1 MLNRKRMDRLFDVS
15 QHGSMSFTVADL
27 LALPVMEHARVE
39 VLAGHDLDARQV
51 RWIHTS
57 EIYSIAP
64 LLQGGEVLMTTGL
77 GLVGTAPEGLAEY
90 VQALARREVAA
101 LFLELG
107 RTFPSVPE
115 AMLTAARDAGFPL
128 VALHGVVPFIE
139 VSEIVLPLLLGAERS
154 ELTRTQLATQDLHG
168 AMLAGLGPSGL
179 VTVIEKVCGGQAG
192 LFDVHGGLV
201 SGSEVISPDVVAVD
215 VGTSVG
221 PGLSLVVDGRAAHRD
236 LVELCASA
244 LAVCLAG
251 ENRIR
256 GPHLSVTDGLLL
268 DLADESYVTSADIT
282 ARARAVGF
290 SSRRDEPA
298 IALVLQTSALTPE
311 STGVKAITTVLREI
325 FGACLV
331 GAVDGDVLAAVHARP
346 STLRSDLEQATT
358 LMDAELR
365 ATVGGRVVRV
375 VAGPVADEVAGLAR
389 SLPAARD
396 ACRMADD
403 LGIATRVVLAN
414 DLGIYRLL
422 SSVVGDSEL
431 ERFIND
437 QLGPLLEH
445 DARTGSDLVVT
456 LDAYLEA
463 GSSKTAAAEALGI
476 RRQTLYNRLD
486 KIVLVLGGLDLDDR
500 QRRTATDLALVS
512 WRMRTAA
519 VSARRRG

>member
-1 MLNRKRMDRLFDVS
+1 
-15 QHGSMSFTVADL
+15 MSLSVADL

-39 VLAGHDLDARQV
+39 VMSGHDLDSRLV

-77 GLVGTAPEGLAEY
+77 GLVGNSSDELADY
-90 VQALARREVAA
+90 VHALARRDVAA

-107 RTFPSVPE
+107 RTFTSVPE
-115 AMLTAARDAGFPL
+115 AMLLAAREADFVL

-139 VSEIVLPLLLGAERS
+139 VSEIVLPLLLGSERV
-154 ELTRTQLATQDLHG
+154 ELSRMQMATQDLHG
-168 AMLAGLGPSGL
+168 AMLAGLGPTGL
-179 VTVIEKVCGGQAG
+179 MTVIEAVCGGPAG
-192 LFDVHGGLV
+192 LFDADGSLVAGSTIRSPEDVHHGPGV
-201 SGSEVISPDVVAVD
+201 S
-215 VGTSVG
+215 VGT
-221 PGLSLVVDGRAAHRD
+221 GLALVLDGDAPHRD
-236 LVELCASA
+236 LLDVCSSA
-244 LAVCLAG
+244 LAVSLAG
-251 ENRIR
+251 ESRLH
-256 GPHLSVTDGLLL
+256 GPRRSFADRLLL
-268 DLADESYVTSADIT
+268 DLADESYVTAADIT

-290 SSRRDEPA
+290 GPKTDEPA
-298 IALVLQTSALTPE
+298 IALVLQTTVMTPE
-311 STGVKAITTVLREI
+311 STGVKAITTALRQI
-325 FGACLV
+325 FGICLV
-331 GAVDGDVLAAVHARP
+331 GAVDGDLLAAVHARP
-346 STLRSDLEQATT
+346 ATLRSELERATR

-365 ATVGGRVVRV
+365 ATVGGRVVRL
-375 VAGPVADEVAGLAR
+375 VAGPAADEVAGLAR
-389 SLPAARD
+389 SMPVARD

-403 LGIATRVVLAN
+403 LGIARQVVLAD

-422 SSVVGDSEL
+422 SSVVADSAL

-445 DARTGSDLVVT
+445 DARTGSDLVAT

-463 GSSKTAAAEALGI
+463 GSSKTAAAGALGI

-486 KIVLVLGGLDLDDR
+486 KIVSVLGGLDLADR

-519 VSARRRG
+519 VSGRRRG